1 MISIRTAGAVAMV
14 LVFLTAMAMPASA
27 AADFSNL
34 INSGS
39 TMNTNA
45 GSLATSLSSNMVGQ
59 PSVNYNVGLQGIGD
73 TPALGSISAY
83 ASANLMEGRSD
94 GSLAQQIIYNQRSTA
109 SGEISLF
116 SFSFSYLSQL
126 HS

>member
-1 MISIRTAGAVAMV
+1 MISIRTAGAIAMV
-14 LVFLTAMAMPASA
+14 LVFLTAMAMPVSA

-39 TMNTNA
+39 SMNGNI
-45 GSLATSLSSNMVGQ
+45 GSLATSLSSTMTGQ
-59 PSVNYNVGLQGIGD
+59 PSVNYNVGLQGIGN
-73 TPALGSISAY
+73 TPAQGSISAY

-94 GSLAQQIIYNQRSTA
+94 GSLAQQILYSQRSTA

-116 SFSFSYLSQL
+116 SFSFSYLSKL
-126 HS
+126 NS